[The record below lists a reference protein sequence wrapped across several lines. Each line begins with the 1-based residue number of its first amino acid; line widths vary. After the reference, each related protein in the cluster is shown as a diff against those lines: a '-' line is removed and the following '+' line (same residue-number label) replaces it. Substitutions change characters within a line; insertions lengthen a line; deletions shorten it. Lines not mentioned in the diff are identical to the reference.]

1 MLSSLEK
8 LHSLDWKTKKYDKE
22 KGIIL
27 LEKYGKK
34 RTGVI
39 KIDIENKQFLC
50 YNRETNYVYD
60 KIDVRDLT
68 LEELILVYKL
78 LKEWKNENKDK
89 PKT

>member
-1 MLSSLEK
+1 MLSSLDK
-8 LHSLDWKTKKYDKE
+8 LHNLGWKTKKYDKE
-22 KGIIL
+22 KGL
-27 LEKYGKK
+27 MMFEKYGKK

-50 YNRETNYVYD
+50 YNRETNYLYD